1 MMQLKR
7 LAGKMRIQKWRIGNM
22 KLHVKFLLIIVMVC
36 LCLLIGNYWAT
47 QSTYR
52 VYDEQIYRMM
62 VQTLASYVGQ
72 VENEFSKIETLTLS
86 MIGDTGIQ
94 NNLMRLNN
102 PKSKY
107 LEKVQARANLKSQL
121 ANYMMGTNAFEC
133 FAIVVASDGFR
144 VLWDPGSGRQITAP
158 MAAMLLLRLA
168 IRPMRR

>member
-86 MIGDTGIQ
+86 MIGD
-94 NNLMRLNN
+94 R
-102 PKSKY
+102 S
-107 LEKVQARANLKSQL
+107 E
-121 ANYMMGTNAFEC
+121 E
-133 FAIVVASDGFR
+133 
-144 VLWDPGSGRQITAP
+144 
-158 MAAMLLLRLA
+158 
-168 IRPMRR
+168 RR